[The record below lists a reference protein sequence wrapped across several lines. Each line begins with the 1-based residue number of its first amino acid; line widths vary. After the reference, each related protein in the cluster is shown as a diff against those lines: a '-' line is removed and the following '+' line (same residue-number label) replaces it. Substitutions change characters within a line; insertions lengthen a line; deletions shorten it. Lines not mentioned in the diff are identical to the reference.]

1 MTVLIDYTKGF
12 FETTEGDT
20 VGTNPATIGDVN
32 FADVELLL
40 HGDGTS
46 GSTTITDSSL
56 NAVIVTA
63 NGNAQIDTAVKKF
76 GTGSIE
82 FDGTGDYATVN
93 NTSALNFGSGE
104 WTVECWF
111 YRTGGGNRVS
121 QVVYNQSVVGAS
133 SDSAIY
139 LGAGSDGM
147 SLYLSTS
154 GSAWTDFIVTSV
166 APTINTWVHCVW
178 QRRGNTLEIYLNG
191 SLQTVTGG
199 SSSFTGTIYNSSRSV
214 EIGSQSSG
222 SYLTGYIDD
231 LRVTKG
237 LARYTSNFTAP
248 TAAFLD
254 AGPTL
259 DLSTGSVFTHT
270 PSANVA
276 YTFTNPAASGTS
288 SSFTLKVTPSATITV
303 TWPSS
308 VIWSGGITPTAPA
321 NGETD
326 VYTFYTDDGGTTY
339 YGFVSGDALA

>member
-32 FADVELLL
+32 FADVSLLL

-56 NAVIVTA
+56 NAITVTA
-63 NGNAQIDTAVKKF
+63 SGNAQIDTAVKKF

-82 FDGTGDYATVN
+82 FDGTGDYATVA

-111 YRTGGGNRVS
+111 YRTGGGNKVS
-121 QVVYNQSVVGAS
+121 QVVYNQSVAGAS
-133 SDSAIY
+133 SDSAIF

-154 GSAWTDFIVTSV
+154 GSSWTDNIVTSV
-166 APTINTWVHCVW
+166 EPTINTWVHCVW
-178 QRRGNTLEIYLNG
+178 QRRGNTLEIYLDG

-214 EIGSQSSG
+214 EIGKQSAG
-222 SYLTGYIDD
+222 AYLTGYIDD

-276 YTFTNPAASGTS
+276 YAFTNPPASGTS

-308 VIWSGGITPTAPA
+308 VIWSGGTTPTAPA

-339 YGFVSGDALA
+339 YGFQVGDALA